1 MRDDAFRQAELN
13 QDLADL
19 KPLHPRTVKGALE
32 RVLEDERV
40 RAEEPL
46 NLRELSQALFGTAA
60 DLQTISESQVAAIL
74 AAKNGEA
81 LDLALAQWV
90 KVKR

>member
-46 NLRELSQALFGTAA
+46 SLKELSQAVFGTQLGVAS
-60 DLQTISESQVAAIL
+60 ISESQVAAIL
-74 AAKNGEA
+74 AAKNGEV
-81 LDLALAQWV
+81 LDLALAQWANA
-90 KVKR
+90 KR